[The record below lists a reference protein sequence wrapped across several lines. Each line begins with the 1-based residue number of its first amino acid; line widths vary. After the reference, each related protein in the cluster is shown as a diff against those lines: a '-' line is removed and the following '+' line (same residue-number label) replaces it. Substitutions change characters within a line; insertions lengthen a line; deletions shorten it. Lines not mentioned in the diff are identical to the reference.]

1 MNQEQISKIEK
12 SVENLKNKTSKI
24 YFIVQD
30 TKGNAKASIRY
41 IYELALS
48 LKNNGFNPIILHEKP
63 DYVGVSSWL
72 GEEYD
77 VLPHQS
83 IEGENLQVAPDDF
96 IVVPE
101 LFGFIMDQIKKLPCG
116 KIVLCQAYDNMLETL
131 NAGESWAQF
140 GFLKCITTS
149 EKLTEQ
155 IKQVMKNVTFD
166 ILEPIISDDFKPNKL
181 PAKPIV
187 AVHSRDQRDTI
198 NLIKTFY
205 LKYPQYRWLT
215 LRDMRGL
222 SQSEFADK
230 LSESFVS
237 VWIDETSSYGT
248 YPLESMKSNV
258 PVIGLVPNVLPN
270 WINEDNG
277 IWVNNKTH
285 IVDVLAD
292 HLQNWLEDNISDEFL
307 DKIKTTVDI
316 LPSKET
322 FESISVSLFDEYFNV
337 RLTAFEEQI
346 SKLQTIEE

>member
-1 MNQEQISKIEK
+1 MNQEQISKIEA

-24 YFIVQD
+24 YFVVQD
-30 TKGNAKASIRY
+30 TKGNAKASIRF

-48 LKNNGFNPIILHEKP
+48 LKNKGFNPIILHEKP
-63 DYVGVSSWL
+63 DYVGVSTWL
-72 GEEYD
+72 GEEYN

-83 IEGENLQVAPDDF
+83 IEGQNLQVAPDDF

-116 KIVLCQAYDNMLETL
+116 KIVLCQSYDYMLETL
-131 NAGESWAQF
+131 NAGENWAQF

-149 EKLTEQ
+149 EEQ
-155 IKQVMKNVTFD
+155 KEHVKQVMKHVTFD
-166 ILEPIISDDFKPNKL
+166 ILEPVISDEFKPSKL
-181 PAKPIV
+181 PSKPIV
-187 AVHSRDQRDTI
+187 AIHSRDQRDTV

-248 YPLESMKSNV
+248 FPLESMKSNI
-258 PVIGLVPNVLPN
+258 PVIGLVPNVLPY
-270 WINEDNG
+270 WMNEDNG
-277 IWVNNKTH
+277 VWVNNKSH
-285 IVDVLAD
+285 LVDVLAD
-292 HLQNWLEDNISDEFL
+292 HLQNWLEDNVSDEFL
-307 DKIKTTVDI
+307 EKIKTTVDT

-322 FESISVSLFDEYFNV
+322 FETNAVSLFEDYFTV

>member
-41 IYELALS
+41 IYDLALS

-83 IEGENLQVAPDDF
+83 IEGQNLQVAPDDF

-101 LFGFIMDQIKKLPCG
+101 LFGFIMEQIKKLPCG

-140 GFLKCITTS
+140 GFFKCITTS
-149 EKLTEQ
+149 EQQVEL

-166 ILEPIISDDFKPNKL
+166 ILEPVISEDFKPNKF

-187 AVHSRDQRDTI
+187 SVHSRDQRDTI

-222 SQSEFADK
+222 SQSDFADK

-248 YPLESMKSNV
+248 FPLESMKSNV

-292 HLQNWLEDNISDEFL
+292 HLQNWLEDNISEEFL
-307 DKIKTTVDI
+307 EKIKTTVDT

-322 FESISVSLFDEYFNV
+322 FESTSVSLFDDYFTV

>member
-1 MNQEQISKIEK
+1 MNQEQISKVEK
-12 SVENLKNKTSKI
+12 SIENLKNKTSKI

-30 TKGNAKASIRY
+30 TKGNAKASIRF
-41 IYELALS
+41 IYEFALS
-48 LKNNGFNPIILHEKP
+48 LKNNGYNPIILHEKP
-63 DYVGVSSWL
+63 DYTSVSTWL
-72 GEEYD
+72 GDKYD

-116 KIVLCQAYDNMLETL
+116 KIVLCQAYDHMLETL

-149 EKLTEQ
+149 EEQ
-155 IKQVMKNVTFD
+155 KEHIKQIMKNVNFD
-166 ILEPIISDDFKPNKL
+166 ILEPVISDDFKPNQY
-181 PAKPIV
+181 PSKPIV

-205 LKYPQYRWLT
+205 LKYPQYRWIT

-222 SQSEFADK
+222 SQSEFANK

-237 VWIDETSSYGT
+237 IWIDEVSSYGT
-248 YPLESMKSNV
+248 FPLESMKSNV

-270 WINEDNG
+270 WMNEDNG
-277 IWVNNKTH
+277 VWVNNKSH
-285 IVDVLAD
+285 LVDVLAD

-307 DKIKTTVDI
+307 DKIKTTVDT
-316 LPSKET
+316 LPTNET
-322 FESISVSLFDEYFNV
+322 FEKNAVSLFDDYFSV

>member
-1 MNQEQISKIEK
+1 
-12 SVENLKNKTSKI
+12 
-24 YFIVQD
+24 
-30 TKGNAKASIRY
+30 
-41 IYELALS
+41 
-48 LKNNGFNPIILHEKP
+48 
-63 DYVGVSSWL
+63 
-72 GEEYD
+72 
-77 VLPHQS
+77 
-83 IEGENLQVAPDDF
+83 
-96 IVVPE
+96 
-101 LFGFIMDQIKKLPCG
+101 
-116 KIVLCQAYDNMLETL
+116 
-131 NAGESWAQF
+131 
-140 GFLKCITTS
+140 
-149 EKLTEQ
+149 
-155 IKQVMKNVTFD
+155 MKNVTFD
-166 ILEPIISDDFKPNKL
+166 ILEPVISEDFKPNKF

-187 AVHSRDQRDTI
+187 AVHSRDQRDTV

-222 SQSEFADK
+222 SQSDFADK

-237 VWIDETSSYGT
+237 VWIDEPSSYGT
-248 YPLESMKSNV
+248 FPLESMKSNV

-292 HLQNWLEDNISDEFL
+292 HLQNWLEDNVSEEFL
-307 DKIKTTVDI
+307 EKIKTTVDT

-322 FESISVSLFDEYFNV
+322 FESTSVSLFDDYFTV